1 MIRITNMMQ
10 NNTLIRN
17 LNRHQ
22 LALDDTQAQL
32 ATGMKIRRPSD
43 DPSVA
48 TSQMFFRSR
57 INELNQFEE
66 NIVDGYQ
73 RLKHIDGILDRMG
86 EIFQRV
92 RVLAVQAA
100 NGIYQGD
107 KGFELEVAVGKE
119 IDQHLRA
126 IVDLANSR
134 DATGQ
139 PVFGGY
145 VIERPPFEPI
155 ESKIKGLEGLE
166 LKNQYIGVE
175 YRGDIGEQLRE
186 IEKGEYIAVNIP
198 GSKVFWGTNMSVTSK
213 VDNSAYTATSDQVFK
228 IDGVEIHVSVGDTI
242 DDIIDKINN
251 APLEVKANKLAQDNI
266 SLTSTAPHKIWLE
279 DMGSGTVLKDI
290 GLIDPNNSEPPNNY
304 AKSATVS
311 GLSIFD
317 VLIQLRND
325 LIQKDQERI
334 GGRDLGDLDLALENI
349 LRYRSEVG
357 ARMNRL
363 EQHEQRVGYDKS
375 YMMELLAKNEGI
387 DFPETIMNLKWLET
401 IHQYALNVGSR
412 IIKPTLMDF
421 LR

>member
-10 NNTLIRN
+10 NNSLVRN

-22 LALDDTQAQL
+22 VAMDETQTQL
-32 ATGMKIRRPSD
+32 GTGLKIRKPSD
-43 DPSVA
+43 DPGAA
-48 TSQMFFRSR
+48 TNQIYFRSR
-57 INELNQFEE
+57 LNELSQYEE
-66 NIVDGYQ
+66 NIGDGYQ
-73 RLKHIDGILDRMG
+73 RLQQIDGVLDKMG

-92 RVLAVQAA
+92 RVLTVQAG

-107 KGFELEVAVGKE
+107 KGFELEVAIGKE

-126 IVDLANSR
+126 IVDLANAR

-139 PVFGGY
+139 PLFGGH

-155 ESKIKGLEGLE
+155 ESKIKGLQGLE
-166 LKNQYIGVE
+166 LKNQYVGVE

-186 IEKGEYIAVNIP
+186 IEKGEYIPITIP
-198 GSKVFWGTNMSVTSK
+198 GNKVFWGTNVSVTSK
-213 VDNSAYTATSDQVFK
+213 VDNSAYQATSDQKFK
-228 IDGVEIHVSVGDTI
+228 IDGVEIHISVGDTI
-242 DDIIDKINN
+242 DDVIDKINN
-251 APLEVKANKLAQDNI
+251 APLEVKASKLAQDNI
-266 SLTSTAPHKIWLE
+266 SISSTAPHQIWLE
-279 DMGSGTVLKDI
+279 DVDGGTVLRDI
-290 GLIDPNNSEPPNNY
+290 GLIEPSASEPPNNFS
-304 AKSATVS
+304 KSATVT
-311 GLSIFD
+311 GLSVFD

-349 LRYRSEVG
+349 LRHRSTIG

-363 EQHEQRVGYDKS
+363 EQHEERVSYDKM
-375 YMMELLAKNEGI
+375 YMTELLAKNEGI
-387 DFPETIMNLKWLET
+387 DFPETIMNMKWLET
-401 IHQYALNVGSR
+401 IHSYALNVGSK

>member
-22 LALDDTQAQL
+22 VSFDETQNQL

-48 TSQMFFRSR
+48 TNQMFFRSR
-57 INELNQFEE
+57 LNELNQFDE
-66 NIVDGYQ
+66 NIADGYE
-73 RLKHIDGILDRMG
+73 RLKHIDGVLDRMG
-86 EIFQRV
+86 EIFQRA

-139 PVFGGY
+139 PVFGGH

-175 YRGDIGEQLRE
+175 YRGDIGEQIRE
-186 IEKGEYIAVNIP
+186 IEKGEYVPVNIP
-198 GSKVFWGTNMSVTSK
+198 GNKVFWGTNMSVTSK
-213 VDNSAYTATSDQVFK
+213 VDNSGYQATSDQKFK

-251 APLEVKANKLAQDNI
+251 SPLEVKANKLAQDNI
-266 SLTSTAPHKIWLE
+266 SLTSTAPHQIWLE
-279 DMGSGTVLKDI
+279 DMGDGTVLKDI
-290 GLIDPNNSEPPNNY
+290 GLVDPSNGEPPNNF
-304 AKSATVS
+304 AKSATVT
-311 GLSIFD
+311 GLSVFD
-317 VLIQLRND
+317 VLIQFRND
-325 LIQKDQERI
+325 LVQKDQERI

-349 LRYRSEVG
+349 LRYRAEVG

-363 EQHEQRVGYDKS
+363 EQHEQRVAQDKGY
-375 YMMELLAKNEGI
+375 MQELLAKNESI

-401 IHQYALNVGSR
+401 IHQYTLNVGSKV
-412 IIKPTLMDF
+412 IKPTLMDF

>member
-1 MIRITNMMQ
+1 MIRITNLMQ
-10 NNTLIRN
+10 NNSLIRN

-22 LALDDTQAQL
+22 VAFDETQNQL
-32 ATGMKIRRPSD
+32 ATGLKVRRPSD

-48 TSQMFFRSR
+48 TNQMFFRSR
-57 INELNQFEE
+57 LNELNQFEE
-66 NIVDGYQ
+66 NITDGYQ

-107 KGFELEVAVGKE
+107 KGFELEVAIGKE

-139 PVFGGY
+139 PIFGGY

-166 LKNQYIGVE
+166 LKNQYIGVQ
-175 YRGDIGEQLRE
+175 YRGDIGEQVRE
-186 IEKGEYIAVNIP
+186 IEKGEYIPVSVP
-198 GSKVFWGTNMSVTSK
+198 GNKVFWGTNMSVTSK
-213 VDNSAYTATSDQVFK
+213 VDNSGYVATSDQRFK

-251 APLEVKANKLAQDNI
+251 SPIEVKANKLAQDNI
-266 SLTSTAPHKIWLE
+266 SLSSTSPHQIWIE
-279 DMGSGTVLKDI
+279 DMGDGTVLKDI
-290 GLIDPNNSEPPNNY
+290 GLIDPSSAEPPNNY
-304 AKSATVS
+304 SKSATVT
-311 GLSIFD
+311 GLSLFD
-317 VLIQLRND
+317 VLIQFRND
-325 LIQKDQERI
+325 LLQKDQERI
-334 GGRDLGDLDLALENI
+334 GGRDIGDLDLALENI

-363 EQHEQRVGYDKS
+363 EAHETRVAYDKT
-375 YMMELLAKNEGI
+375 YMTELLAKNEGI

-401 IHQYALNVGSR
+401 IHQYALNVGSKV
-412 IIKPTLMDF
+412 IKPTLMDF

>member
-1 MIRITNMMQ
+1 MQ
-10 NNTLIRN
+10 NNSLIRN

-22 LALDDTQAQL
+22 VAFDETQNQL
-32 ATGMKIRRPSD
+32 ATGLKVRRPSD

-48 TSQMFFRSR
+48 TNQMFFRSR
-57 INELNQFEE
+57 LNELNQFEE
-66 NIVDGYQ
+66 NITDGYQ

-107 KGFELEVAVGKE
+107 KGFELEVAIGKE

-139 PVFGGY
+139 PIFGGY

-166 LKNQYIGVE
+166 LKNQYIGVQ
-175 YRGDIGEQLRE
+175 YRGDIGEQVRE
-186 IEKGEYIAVNIP
+186 IEKGEYIPVSVP
-198 GSKVFWGTNMSVTSK
+198 GNKVFWGTNMSVTSK
-213 VDNSAYTATSDQVFK
+213 VDNSGYVATSDQRFK

-251 APLEVKANKLAQDNI
+251 SPIEVKANKLAQDNI
-266 SLTSTAPHKIWLE
+266 SLSSTSPHQIWIE
-279 DMGSGTVLKDI
+279 DMGDGTVLKDI
-290 GLIDPNNSEPPNNY
+290 GLIDPSSAEPPNNY
-304 AKSATVS
+304 SKSATVT
-311 GLSIFD
+311 GLSLFD
-317 VLIQLRND
+317 VLIQFRND
-325 LIQKDQERI
+325 LLQKDQERI
-334 GGRDLGDLDLALENI
+334 GGRDIGDLDLALENI

-363 EQHEQRVGYDKS
+363 EAHETRVAYDKT
-375 YMMELLAKNEGI
+375 YMTELLAKNEGI

-401 IHQYALNVGSR
+401 IHQYALNVGSKV
-412 IIKPTLMDF
+412 IKPTLMDF

>member
-1 MIRITNMMQ
+1 MRITNMMQ
-10 NNTLIRN
+10 NNSLIRN

-22 LALDDTQAQL
+22 VNFDSTQNQL
-32 ATGMKIRRPSD
+32 ATGLKIQRPSD

-48 TSQMFFRSR
+48 TNQMFFRSR
-57 INELNQFEE
+57 LNELNQFEE
-66 NIVDGYQ
+66 NITDGYQ
-73 RLKHIDGILDRMG
+73 RLKHIDGVLDRMG
-86 EIFQRV
+86 EIFQRA

-107 KGFELEVAVGKE
+107 KGFELEVAIGKE

-126 IVDLANSR
+126 MVDLANSR

-139 PVFGGY
+139 PVFGGH

-166 LKNQYIGVE
+166 LKNQYIGVQ

-186 IEKGEYIAVNIP
+186 IEKGEYIPVTVP
-198 GSKVFWGTNMSVTSK
+198 GNKVFWGTNMSVTSK
-213 VDNSAYTATSDQVFK
+213 VDNSGYVATSDQKFK

-242 DDIIDKINN
+242 DDVIDKINN
-251 APLEVKANKLAQDNI
+251 SPLEVKANKLAQDNI
-266 SLTSTAPHKIWLE
+266 SLTSTSPHQIWVE
-279 DMGSGTVLKDI
+279 DMGDGTVLKDI
-290 GLIDPNNSEPPNNY
+290 GLIDATDSEPPNNY
-304 AKSATVS
+304 SKSATVT
-311 GLSIFD
+311 GLSTFD
-317 VLIQLRND
+317 VLIQFRND
-325 LIQKDQERI
+325 LLQKDQERI

-363 EQHEQRVGYDKS
+363 EQHEQRVAGDKS
-375 YMMELLAKNEGI
+375 YMTELLAKNEGI

-401 IHQYALNVGSR
+401 IHQYALNVGSKV
-412 IIKPTLMDF
+412 IKPTLMDF

>member
-17 LNRHQ
+17 LNRQ
-22 LALDDTQAQL
+22 QVSFDETQNQL
-32 ATGMKIRRPSD
+32 ATGLKIRRPSD

-48 TSQMFFRSR
+48 TNQMFFRSR

-66 NIVDGYQ
+66 NITDGYQ
-73 RLKHIDGILDRMG
+73 RLKHVDGVLDRMG
-86 EIFQRV
+86 DIFQRV

-107 KGFELEVAVGKE
+107 KGFELEVAIGKE

-166 LKNQYIGVE
+166 LKNQYIGVQ
-175 YRGDIGEQLRE
+175 YRGDIGEQIRE
-186 IEKGEYIAVNIP
+186 IEKGEYVQVSIP
-198 GSKVFWGTNMSVTSK
+198 GNKVFWGTNMSLTSK
-213 VDNSAYTATSDQVFK
+213 VDNSGYTATSDQKFK
-228 IDGVEIHVSVGDTI
+228 IDGVEIQVSVGDTI
-242 DDIIDKINN
+242 DDVIDKINN
-251 APLEVKANKLAQDNI
+251 SPLEVKANKLAQDNI
-266 SLTSTAPHKIWLE
+266 SLTSTSPHQIWVE
-279 DMGSGTVLKDI
+279 DMGDGTVLKDI
-290 GLIDPNNSEPPNNY
+290 GLIDPTGSEPPNNY
-304 AKSATVS
+304 SKSATVT
-311 GLSIFD
+311 GLSVFD
-317 VLIQLRND
+317 VLIQFRND
-325 LIQKDQERI
+325 LLQKDQERI

-349 LRYRSEVG
+349 LRYRSDVG
-357 ARMNRL
+357 AKMNRL
-363 EQHEQRVGYDKS
+363 EQHEQRVSQDKS
-375 YMMELLAKNEGI
+375 YMTELLAKNEGI

-401 IHQYALNVGSR
+401 IHQYALNVGSKV
-412 IIKPTLMDF
+412 IKPTLMDF

>member
-17 LNRHQ
+17 LNRQ
-22 LALDDTQAQL
+22 QVSFDETQNQL
-32 ATGMKIRRPSD
+32 ATGLKIRRPSD

-48 TSQMFFRSR
+48 TNQMFFRSR

-66 NIVDGYQ
+66 NITDGYQ
-73 RLKHIDGILDRMG
+73 RLKHIDGVLDRMG
-86 EIFQRV
+86 DIFQRV

-166 LKNQYIGVE
+166 LKNQYIGVQ

-186 IEKGEYIAVNIP
+186 IEKGEYVPVSIP
-198 GSKVFWGTNMSVTSK
+198 GNKVFWGTNMSLTSK
-213 VDNSAYTATSDQVFK
+213 VDNSGYTATSDQKFK
-228 IDGVEIHVSVGDTI
+228 IDGVEIQVSVGDTI

-251 APLEVKANKLAQDNI
+251 SPLEVKANKLAQDNI
-266 SLTSTAPHKIWLE
+266 SLTSTSPHQVWVE
-279 DMGSGTVLKDI
+279 DMGDGTVLKDI
-290 GLIDPNNSEPPNNY
+290 GLIDSTGSEPPNNY
-304 AKSATVS
+304 SKSATVT
-311 GLSIFD
+311 GLSVFD
-317 VLIQLRND
+317 VLIQFRND
-325 LIQKDQERI
+325 LLQKDQERI
-334 GGRDLGDLDLALENI
+334 GGRDIGDLDLALENI
-349 LRYRSEVG
+349 LRYRADVG
-357 ARMNRL
+357 AKMNRL
-363 EQHEQRVGYDKS
+363 EQHEQRVTQDKS
-375 YMMELLAKNEGI
+375 YMTELLAKNEGI

-401 IHQYALNVGSR
+401 IHQYALNVGSKV
-412 IIKPTLMDF
+412 IKPTLMDF

>member
-22 LALDDTQAQL
+22 VALDDTQAQL

-48 TSQMFFRSR
+48 TAQMFFRSR
-57 INELNQFEE
+57 INELNQYEE
-66 NIVDGYQ
+66 NIIDGYQ

-126 IVDLANSR
+126 IVDLANAR

-139 PVFGGY
+139 PVFGGH

-198 GSKVFWGTNMSVTSK
+198 GSKVFWGTNMSITSR
-213 VDNSAYTATSDQVFK
+213 VDNSGYVATSDQVFK

-251 APLEVKANKLAQDNI
+251 APIEVKANKLAQDNI

-304 AKSATVS
+304 AKSATVT

-363 EQHEQRVGYDKS
+363 EQHEQRVSFDKS
-375 YMMELLAKNEGI
+375 YMTELLAKNEGI
-387 DFPETIMNLKWLET
+387 DFPETIMNLKWIET
-401 IHQYALNVGSR
+401 IHQYALNVGAR